1 LAGEQTAVKLTD
13 KNPTIALTAVLICI
27 IAGLG
32 INSINQQTSQQSADR
47 QVEVFK
53 RLADA
58 KTDLRRAVVSH
69 AAYMLTGSN
78 AQLAI
83 FADNY
88 NKFKTLFAQLREDPE
103 LSRRFDPLRNAAD
116 SAIDDLKLSAS
127 VRRRQGLDAATR
139 NMIASDRTS
148 EQIEEIDRALSD
160 AEEYELGLVSLQ
172 VNGWKNAMSSVQWMI
187 ITVLLLCGFAY
198 LSISRSFE
206 PALKAEQEKNDHLAN
221 ELDAAKKQL
230 DRLANVDFL
239 TEVLNMRGLE
249 QVLAIEE
256 NRAGRAGGQC
266 VAVLVNC
273 DNFRKINETR
283 GHAIGDAVLK
293 EVAKRIS
300 GVLRPADR
308 VARVG
313 SDEFII
319 ILIDTQLAYAMRV
332 AERIRT
338 TISESAFKPGGDLLN
353 ITASLG
359 VATLPLKFGTTEDVI
374 TLTRSALKRSKS
386 SGRNRVSIARDGGAG
401 DEDVMSPRDI
411 VEVLCDGAHFR
422 TVFQPIVALGNE
434 EISGYEIFTRGPDGA
449 FESPAEFFR
458 VCVENNI
465 LTAVDILCLKLA
477 ISTVADTSNVRFHIN
492 MFPSTLLDTQIENII
507 ALFPPDKA
515 GKFCIELS
523 EEQFVGDPGYL
534 REHVYALRQ
543 AGIMVAIDD
552 IGFGRSSLESL
563 ILLEPDIVKIDRKY
577 VTGVSKEPGK
587 QRLLK
592 RVVNVGKS
600 LGAEVVAEG
609 IENAE
614 DLPILREIGIQYG
627 QGYYW
632 GELME
637 VLPTNLEARQAVK
650 AEKR

>member
-1 LAGEQTAVKLTD
+1 MRLTD
-13 KNPTIALTAVLICI
+13 KIPTIALTAVLICI

-32 INSINQQTSQQSADR
+32 INSISQQTSQQSADL
-47 QVEVFK
+47 QVEVLK
-53 RLADA
+53 QLDLA
-58 KTDLRRAVVSH
+58 KTDLRRATLNH
-69 AAYMLTGSN
+69 ASFILTG
-78 AQLAI
+78 AKEYETA
-83 FADNY
+83 FRDNF
-88 NKFKTLFAQLREDPE
+88 NKFRTLMGTLRQDPE
-103 LSRRFDPLRNAAD
+103 LSARLNPLRNAQD
-116 SAIDDLKLSAS
+116 SANDELKMIAS
-127 VRRRQGLDAATR
+127 VRKTKGEEAARNLMLSTR
-139 NMIASDRTS
+139 VSD
-148 EQIEEIDRALSD
+148 QIEDIDRALSD
-160 AEEYELGLVSLQ
+160 AEDYELGLLRLQ
-172 VNGWKNAMSSVQWMI
+172 VSVWKNTLSSVQWI
-187 ITVLLLCGFAY
+187 FITVLLLCGFGY
-198 LSISRSFE
+198 LGISRAFE
-206 PALKAEQEKNDHLAN
+206 PALKAERERNEHLSN
-221 ELDAAKKQL
+221 ELDAARKQI
-230 DRLANVDFL
+230 DRQANIDFL

-256 NRAGRAGGQC
+256 NRTGRAGEQC
-266 VAVLVNC
+266 VAVLINC
-273 DNFRKINETR
+273 DNFRRINETR

-300 GVLRPADR
+300 GILRPSDR
-308 VARVG
+308 VARVAG
-313 SDEFII
+313 DEFIA
-319 ILIDTQLAYAMRV
+319 ILLDTQLAYAMRV

-338 TISESAFKPGGDLLN
+338 TVSESAFKPGGDSVN
-353 ITASLG
+353 ITVSLG
-359 VATLPLKFGTTEDVI
+359 VATLPIKFGTTEDVI
-374 TLTRSALKRSKS
+374 ALTRAALKRSKNA
-386 SGRNRVSIARDGGAG
+386 GKNRVSLARDGASG
-401 DEDVMSPRDI
+401 EEVMSPRDI

-422 TVFQPIVALGNE
+422 TVFQPIVTLANE
-434 EISGYEIFTRGPDGA
+434 QISGYEVFTRGPDGA

-477 ISTVADTSNVRFHIN
+477 IGTVADTTNNIRFHIN
-492 MFPSTLLDTQIENII
+492 MFPSTLLDTQIENIL
-507 ALFPPDKA
+507 ALFPPDRP

-523 EEQFVGDPGYL
+523 EEQFIGDPGYL

-637 VLPTNLEARQAVK
+637 VLPTNLEARQSVK

>member
-1 LAGEQTAVKLTD
+1 MKLTD

-47 QVEVFK
+47 QIEMFK

-69 AAYMLTGSN
+69 ADYVLTGST
-78 AQLAI
+78 AQLVT
-83 FADNY
+83 FSDNY
-88 NKFKTLFAQLREDPE
+88 NKFKTLFAKLREDPE
-103 LSRRFDPLRNAAD
+103 LSNRFDPLRNTAD

-127 VRRRQGLDAATR
+127 VRRNQGLDAAR
-139 NMIASDRTS
+139 NAIASSRAS

-172 VNGWKNAMSSVQWMI
+172 VNGWKNAMASVQWMI

-198 LSISRSFE
+198 LSISRAFE
-206 PALKAEQEKNDHLAN
+206 PALKAEQEKSDHLAK

-273 DNFRKINETR
+273 DNFRRINETK

-313 SDEFII
+313 GDEFII
-319 ILIDTQLAYAMRV
+319 ILIDTQLAFAMRV

-338 TISESAFKPGGDLLN
+338 SISESAFKPGGDLLN

-374 TLTRSALKRSKS
+374 TLTRSALKRSKA
-386 SGRNRVSIARDGGAG
+386 SGRNRVSIARDGGGTG
-401 DEDVMSPRDI
+401 DGEEVMSPRDI

-422 TVFQPIVALGNE
+422 TVFQPIVALSNE

-477 ISTVADTSNVRFHIN
+477 IGTVADTSNVRFHIN

-507 ALFPPDKA
+507 ALFPPDKP